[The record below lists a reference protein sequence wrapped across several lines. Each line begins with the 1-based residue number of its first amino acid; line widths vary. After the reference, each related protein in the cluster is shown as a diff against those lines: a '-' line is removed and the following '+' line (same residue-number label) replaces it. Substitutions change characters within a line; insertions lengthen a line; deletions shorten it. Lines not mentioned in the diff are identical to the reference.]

1 MPTVVVDWTVKL
13 AQPATAVCGLLV
25 RSVVALAFNVRTRL
39 IASVEPVP
47 EVTLFPA
54 RSRTQ
59 TVMVD
64 VATPFAGIGFGVNAG
79 LPRLFA
85 GPKPVNV
92 TAAVEEVKP
101 AEVATASQD

>member
-1 MPTVVVDWTVKL
+1 
-13 AQPATAVCGLLV
+13 
-25 RSVVALAFNVRTRL
+25 
-39 IASVEPVP
+39 
-47 EVTLFPA
+47 
-54 RSRTQ
+54 
-59 TVMVD
+59 
-64 VATPFAGIGFGVNAG
+64 VNAG